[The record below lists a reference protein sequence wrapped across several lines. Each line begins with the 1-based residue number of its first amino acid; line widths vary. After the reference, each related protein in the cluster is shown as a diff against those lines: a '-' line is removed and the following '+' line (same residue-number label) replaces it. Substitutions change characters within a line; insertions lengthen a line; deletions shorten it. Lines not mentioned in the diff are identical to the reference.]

1 MSKLRVAVL
10 EDDRDILDR
19 LVRLLKGIETVEV
32 VAATDDAAKFKE
44 RVRAKAP
51 DALLLDIEI
60 PGNRHA
66 GLEIAREIDRPVLF
80 ISGKTRED
88 LLEIEQIQRLRQH
101 LPVEHLTK
109 PYNEIDLRHAVNKL
123 LRLTH
128 AADLNKPI
136 ALKLGRHGDELMV
149 PPERIVFVEV
159 HPEKKQ
165 ADSQNKLIH
174 FTDREPMV
182 WANVTLEKLIG
193 SLLPAHIFVQI
204 SSKCIVNR
212 NRIIQKGRDG
222 VLVEA
227 CDKDRKLVRH
237 PLKVTDTYRDHLA

>member
-1 MSKLRVAVL
+1 MSKLRIAVL
-10 EDDRDILDR
+10 EDDHHMLDR
-19 LVRLLKGIETVEV
+19 LVRLLKGIDAVEV
-32 VAATDDAAKFKE
+32 VTATDDAAKFRE

-60 PGNRHA
+60 LGDRHA
-66 GLEIAREIDRPVLF
+66 GLDMAQEFALPVLF

-88 LLEIEQIQRLRQH
+88 LLEIERIQRLREH

-136 ALKLGRHGDELMV
+136 PLKLGRHGDELMV

-159 HPEKKQ
+159 HPDKKQ

-193 SLLPAHIFVQI
+193 TLLPEHIFIQI
-204 SSKCIVNR
+204 SSKCIVNK
-212 NRIIQKGRDG
+212 NRISKKGRDG
-222 VLVEA
+222 VIVEA
-227 CDKDRKLVRH
+227 CDKDRKPVRH
-237 PLKVTDTYRDHLA
+237 PLKVTDTFRNRLA